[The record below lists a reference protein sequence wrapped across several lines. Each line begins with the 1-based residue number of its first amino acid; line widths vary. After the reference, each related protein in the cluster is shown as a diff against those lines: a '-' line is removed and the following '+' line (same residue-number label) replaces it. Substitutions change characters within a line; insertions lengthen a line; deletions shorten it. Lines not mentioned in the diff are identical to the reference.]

1 MTRRLRIWWEVMG
14 LVLPGSRG
22 ADHGADW
29 AGWPS
34 AFHVGSTSPHAK
46 DGQDMTEHQD
56 DHRESVVKEPGH
68 HLSESATREKRP
80 KGFLNPR
87 TIKLFSFMT
96 ISICIVGSV
105 FVSILAIWDFTK
117 SDVWYRSLAT
127 LAVIAIGTA
136 IFAVVNEKFGD

>member
-1 MTRRLRIWWEVMG
+1 
-14 LVLPGSRG
+14 
-22 ADHGADW
+22 
-29 AGWPS
+29 
-34 AFHVGSTSPHAK
+34 
-46 DGQDMTEHQD
+46 MTEHQD
-56 DHRESVVKEPGH
+56 DHRESVVKEPAP
-68 HLSESATREKRP
+68 HLRESAAREKRP

-96 ISICIVGSV
+96 ISICIVSSV

>member
-1 MTRRLRIWWEVMG
+1 
-14 LVLPGSRG
+14 
-22 ADHGADW
+22 
-29 AGWPS
+29 
-34 AFHVGSTSPHAK
+34 
-46 DGQDMTEHQD
+46 MTEHQD
-56 DHRESVVKEPGH
+56 DLRESAVKESGH
-68 HLSESATREKRP
+68 HLRESATREKQP

-96 ISICIVGSV
+96 MSICIVGSV

>member
-1 MTRRLRIWWEVMG
+1 
-14 LVLPGSRG
+14 
-22 ADHGADW
+22 
-29 AGWPS
+29 
-34 AFHVGSTSPHAK
+34 
-46 DGQDMTEHQD
+46 MTEHQEE
-56 DHRESVVKEPGH
+56 HREPVLQEPEH
-68 HLSESATREKRP
+68 HPSEIATRENRP

>member
-1 MTRRLRIWWEVMG
+1 M
-14 LVLPGSRG
+14 
-22 ADHGADW
+22 
-29 AGWPS
+29 
-34 AFHVGSTSPHAK
+34 SPPAK
-46 DGQDMTEHQD
+46 DSQDMTEHHEDQ
-56 DHRESVVKEPGH
+56 REPVVQEPGH
-68 HLSESATREKRP
+68 CLSDTATREKRP

-96 ISICIVGSV
+96 ISICIVCSV

-127 LAVIAIGTA
+127 LAVIALGTA

>member
-1 MTRRLRIWWEVMG
+1 
-14 LVLPGSRG
+14 
-22 ADHGADW
+22 
-29 AGWPS
+29 
-34 AFHVGSTSPHAK
+34 
-46 DGQDMTEHQD
+46 MTERQD
-56 DHRESVVKEPGH
+56 DHSEPVVKDPGH
-68 HLSESATREKRP
+68 RLNETASREKRP

-87 TIKLFSFMT
+87 TIKLFSFTT

-117 SDVWYRSLAT
+117 TDVWYRSLAT

>member
-1 MTRRLRIWWEVMG
+1 MIEHHEDQREPVVNEPWHRLHDTPTQEPRR
-14 LVLPGSRG
+14 
-22 ADHGADW
+22 
-29 AGWPS
+29 
-34 AFHVGSTSPHAK
+34 
-46 DGQDMTEHQD
+46 
-56 DHRESVVKEPGH
+56 
-68 HLSESATREKRP
+68 

-87 TIKLFSFMT
+87 TIKLFSFST

>member
-1 MTRRLRIWWEVMG
+1 MTDR
-14 LVLPGSRG
+14 
-22 ADHGADW
+22 H
-29 AGWPS
+29 
-34 AFHVGSTSPHAK
+34 
-46 DGQDMTEHQD
+46 D
-56 DHRESVVKEPGH
+56 DHREAVVQEPGH
-68 HLSESATREKRP
+68 RPDEPPTREARR

-87 TIKLFSFMT
+87 TIKLFSFTT

>member
-1 MTRRLRIWWEVMG
+1 
-14 LVLPGSRG
+14 
-22 ADHGADW
+22 
-29 AGWPS
+29 
-34 AFHVGSTSPHAK
+34 
-46 DGQDMTEHQD
+46 MTEHQE
-56 DHRESVVKEPGH
+56 DHGEPIEKEPGH
-68 HLSESATREKRP
+68 RLGESATQEKRP

-117 SDVWYRSLAT
+117 NDVWYRSLAT
-127 LAVIAIGTA
+127 LAVIAIATA

>member
-1 MTRRLRIWWEVMG
+1 
-14 LVLPGSRG
+14 
-22 ADHGADW
+22 
-29 AGWPS
+29 
-34 AFHVGSTSPHAK
+34 
-46 DGQDMTEHQD
+46 MTEHQD
-56 DHRESVVKEPGH
+56 DHRVSVVKEPGH
-68 HLSESATREKRP
+68 HLSESAAREKQP

-87 TIKLFSFMT
+87 IIKLFSYMT
-96 ISICIVGSV
+96 MSICILGSV

>member
-1 MTRRLRIWWEVMG
+1 
-14 LVLPGSRG
+14 
-22 ADHGADW
+22 
-29 AGWPS
+29 
-34 AFHVGSTSPHAK
+34 
-46 DGQDMTEHQD
+46 MTEHQD

-96 ISICIVGSV
+96 MSICIVGSV

>member
-1 MTRRLRIWWEVMG
+1 M
-14 LVLPGSRG
+14 S
-22 ADHGADW
+22 
-29 AGWPS
+29 
-34 AFHVGSTSPHAK
+34 
-46 DGQDMTEHQD
+46 EHQD
-56 DHRESVVKEPGH
+56 DPRESVRQEPEH
-68 HLSESATREKRP
+68 HLSESTPREKRP

-96 ISICIVGSV
+96 MSICIVGSV

-136 IFAVVNEKFGD
+136 IFALVNEKFGD

>member
-1 MTRRLRIWWEVMG
+1 
-14 LVLPGSRG
+14 
-22 ADHGADW
+22 
-29 AGWPS
+29 
-34 AFHVGSTSPHAK
+34 
-46 DGQDMTEHQD
+46 MTEHHE
-56 DHRESVVKEPGH
+56 DHREPVVKEPGH
-68 HLSESATREKRP
+68 RLNHTATQEKRP

-96 ISICIVGSV
+96 ISVCIIGSV

>member
-1 MTRRLRIWWEVMG
+1 MT
-14 LVLPGSRG
+14 
-22 ADHGADW
+22 DH
-29 AGWPS
+29 
-34 AFHVGSTSPHAK
+34 H
-46 DGQDMTEHQD
+46 D
-56 DHRESVVKEPGH
+56 DHRDAVVQASGPRLHEPR
-68 HLSESATREKRP
+68 AREKGP

-87 TIKLFSFMT
+87 AIKLFSFMIMT
-96 ISICIVGSV
+96 VCIVGSV

>member
-1 MTRRLRIWWEVMG
+1 MG
-14 LVLPGSRG
+14 WLAERVHI
-22 ADHGADW
+22 DC
-29 AGWPS
+29 
-34 AFHVGSTSPHAK
+34 TSPPLK
-46 DGQDMTEHQD
+46 DGQDMTEPQE
-56 DHRESVVKEPGH
+56 DHREPEVKEPGH
-68 HLSESATREKRP
+68 RRSEITPRESRRR
-80 KGFLNPR
+80 GFLNPR

-96 ISICIVGSV
+96 ITICIVGSV

>member
-1 MTRRLRIWWEVMG
+1 M
-14 LVLPGSRG
+14 S
-22 ADHGADW
+22 
-29 AGWPS
+29 
-34 AFHVGSTSPHAK
+34 
-46 DGQDMTEHQD
+46 EHQD
-56 DHRESVVKEPGH
+56 DPRESVVQEPEH
-68 HLSESATREKRP
+68 HLSESTPREKRP

-96 ISICIVGSV
+96 MSICIVGSV

-136 IFAVVNEKFGD
+136 IFALVNEKFGD

>member
-1 MTRRLRIWWEVMG
+1 M
-14 LVLPGSRG
+14 S
-22 ADHGADW
+22 
-29 AGWPS
+29 
-34 AFHVGSTSPHAK
+34 
-46 DGQDMTEHQD
+46 EHQD
-56 DHRESVVKEPGH
+56 DHRDSVMQERIGASPQPVNPPV
-68 HLSESATREKRP
+68 KRP

-96 ISICIVGSV
+96 MSICIVGSV

-136 IFAVVNEKFGD
+136 IFALVNEKFGD